1 MNSYKETSVDHG
13 DEKRNSERI
22 QLEVPVRIG
31 QEKAVTRD
39 VGWGGIYFLAIK
51 SYLEGE
57 ALNFA
62 LDLSYALP
70 GQPIKLHCHGEVIRV
85 EQNGKRYGVAAKIHN
100 FQYVQ

>member
-1 MNSYKETSVDHG
+1 MTFR

-22 QLEVPVRIG
+22 QVEVPIRTG
-31 QEKAVTRD
+31 QERAVTRD
-39 VGWGGIYFLAIK
+39 VGWSGVYFLAK
-51 SYLEGE
+51 KTYRDGE
-57 ALNFA
+57 VLNFA

-85 EQNGKRYGVAAKIHN
+85 EQNGKRYGIAAKIHN